1 MPSIRRVVVVYNP
14 RSGAG
19 RAVGC
24 VEEVRRSLHGH
35 DVVALEVAESTPE
48 RLAPLLDARIAP
60 NGAALVIIGGDG
72 TVSRLADVAAT
83 TGAAVYHVPMGT
95 ENLFARQ
102 WGMTRSASHLAAA
115 VERWVVMPTDL
126 GRVNGRTFVLMWSS
140 GPDAAVV
147 HRVERGRGKGR
158 GGRTAYVLQAL
169 RELGKPTLP
178 TFRIVVDGRELVRG
192 QRGWVVVANSP
203 RYGGNLDPVPEASP
217 GDGLLDVAFMPAS
230 TRTGALGWVLH
241 ARLGRL
247 NGRRARLAARGQH
260 IRVTVIDGPHGGPP
274 SQVDGEAMEVFGPSE
289 SAPGEAGLAAS
300 FGVVP
305 GALRVLRP

>member
-1 MPSIRRVVVVYNP
+1 MPPIRRVVVVYNP

-19 RAVGC
+19 RAVGG
-24 VEEVRRSLHGH
+24 VEEVRRSLRGH

-48 RLAPLLDARIAP
+48 RLTPLLDARSAP
-60 NGAALVIIGGDG
+60 NGAALVIVGGDG
-72 TVSRLADVAAT
+72 TVSRLAGVAAT

-102 WGMTRSASHLAAA
+102 WGMTRSAGQLAAA
-115 VERWVVMPTDL
+115 VERWVVVPTDL

-147 HRVERGRGKGR
+147 HRVERGRGQGR
-158 GGRTAYVLQAL
+158 GGRAAYVLEAL
-169 RELGKPTLP
+169 RELCTPTLP
-178 TFRIVVDGRELVRG
+178 TFRIVVDGRELIDG

-217 GDGLLDVAFMPAS
+217 GDGLLNVAFMPAS
-230 TRTGALGWVLH
+230 SRTGALGWVLH

-247 NGRRARLAARGQH
+247 RGHRARLAARGRH
-260 IRVTVIDGPHGGPP
+260 IRVIVMDGPQGGPP
-274 SQVDGEAMEVFGPSE
+274 SQVDGEALGVFGPSGR
-289 SAPGEAGLAAS
+289 SPGEAGLTAS
-300 FGVVP
+300 FSVEP